1 MQYDAFGREV
11 GQPLVMSREDVD
23 QGSRRISA
31 LVLVK
36 YGAS

>member
-1 MQYDAFGREV
+1 MQYDALGREV
-11 GQPLVMSREDVD
+11 GQSLVMSREGVD
-23 QGSRRISA
+23 QGSGIISA